1 MSAQKGHGPVR
12 RDGKKGSCPPDGSTK
27 PRLSHLSGSVGR
39 PDSTAMMTACRA
51 VRASPD
57 LAVNGRWASLRAS
70 PRQLAERGTQQRHSN
85 ERVTMTEHEAARIA
99 ARLKEV
105 EEKVMRLEEI
115 ARRIADK
122 VSATSSAR

>member
-1 MSAQKGHGPVR
+1 
-12 RDGKKGSCPPDGSTK
+12 
-27 PRLSHLSGSVGR
+27 
-39 PDSTAMMTACRA
+39 
-51 VRASPD
+51 
-57 LAVNGRWASLRAS
+57 
-70 PRQLAERGTQQRHSN
+70 
-85 ERVTMTEHEAARIA
+85 MTEHEAARIA